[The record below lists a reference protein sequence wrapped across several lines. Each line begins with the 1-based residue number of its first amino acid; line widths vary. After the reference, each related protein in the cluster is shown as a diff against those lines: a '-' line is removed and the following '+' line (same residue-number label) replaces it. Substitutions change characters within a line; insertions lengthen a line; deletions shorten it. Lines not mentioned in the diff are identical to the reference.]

1 MKLNKIDHIGIAVK
15 DLKAITEFYLSV
27 FGCKISEEMDVP
39 DRKLRIAFTD
49 VSGVKLEFLMGTD
62 KESVISRFIE
72 KKGEGIH
79 HICLETDDVEKAV
92 SELEEKGVE
101 LVDQPRMGSEGKKIV
116 FLQPKSMFGVLIEL
130 KEK

>member
-1 MKLNKIDHIGIAVK
+1 VKLDKIDHIGIAVK
-15 DLKAITEFYLSV
+15 DLKTVTDFYRSV
-27 FGCKISEEMDVP
+27 FGCKVSEEKNAP
-39 DRKLRIAFTD
+39 AINLKIAFTD

-62 KESVISRFIE
+62 QESVISKFIE

-79 HICLETDDVEKAV
+79 HICLEVDDVEKAV
-92 SELEEKGVE
+92 VELKGKGVE

-116 FLQPKSMFGVLIEL
+116 FLQPKSIFGVLIEL